1 MQIFESI
8 LVSKNNRKRNPEES
22 YRNQYHKHVA
32 SSYGVKLVCVDDK
45 FSKSFKTYLGED
57 AVYNFLNSMIKG
69 SQYCS

>member
-22 YRNQYHKHVA
+22 YTSQYHKHVA